1 MLFTLRS
8 RIVGLG
14 RRLVDLLGPTGA
26 ATRQSLTALG
36 FNSTTSFVAGVCM
49 AGMWPTFQ
57 RHPELLAMITPA
69 IGLRGNVFSTFGNR
83 VSTAIHMGT
92 FEGRIHPSTVLGQN
106 TIAAMVLSITMS
118 SVLAVLAKGASVL
131 FDLGATV
138 SLGKLLFVSV
148 VGGILASV
156 VVLLATVTLTAVA
169 VRRDWDLDNLVS
181 PSVSTLGDVA
191 TVPALWLAAMA
202 LDWRSAPVATAGYVL
217 SAIGIAAFI
226 WAVKTSNDGLS
237 TIVVE
242 SMPVLCAA
250 AVLSGFGGIVISKRL
265 DSFDAFPALL
275 ILVPAFVSSVGS
287 LGGMLSSRLSTNL
300 HLGLIE
306 PEVTPGPKVRSDMGL
321 IVLLAVP
328 IMLFNAAGAHLI
340 GRLLNQASPGLG
352 VLLLA
357 TMIAASAAVAF
368 VIALA
373 YYGTIAAWRFDVDPD
388 TYGVPTVTAAVDFVG
403 VAALVLA
410 LVVLG
415 TI

>member
-1 MLFTLRS
+1 
-8 RIVGLG
+8 
-14 RRLVDLLGPTGA
+14 
-26 ATRQSLTALG
+26 
-36 FNSTTSFVAGVCM
+36 
-49 AGMWPTFQ
+49 
-57 RHPELLAMITPA
+57 
-69 IGLRGNVFSTFGNR
+69 
-83 VSTAIHMGT
+83 
-92 FEGRIHPSTVLGQN
+92 
-106 TIAAMVLSITMS
+106 
-118 SVLAVLAKGASVL
+118 
-131 FDLGATV
+131 
-138 SLGKLLFVSV
+138 
-148 VGGILASV
+148 
-156 VVLLATVTLTAVA
+156 
-169 VRRDWDLDNLVS
+169 
-181 PSVSTLGDVA
+181 
-191 TVPALWLAAMA
+191 
-202 LDWRSAPVATAGYVL
+202 
-217 SAIGIAAFI
+217 
-226 WAVKTSNDGLS
+226 
-237 TIVVE
+237 
-242 SMPVLCAA
+242 MPVLCAA

-340 GRLLNQASPGLG
+340 GRLLNQASPGLM